1 MLIEPIKSSNP
12 RSPGTLLYPLRSPDN
27 CIRLVTECTHCKS
40 FNLNINMII
49 HYHYICLRCPNDSC
63 YIILYTVICFDM
75 LYIYI
80 HIFQFVGMKHQT
92 MLSQHL
98 LDKGVSLK
106 EFLPTS
112 RQPLKSNALNFPLK
126 RWKHRTLRTHIKK
139 ERVNMIEHVWS
150 YMYANCSLFID
161 AYWISMNLKKP
172 ALRAVCNLFSPR
184 PLTHLY
190 TVRMWLPEENQLPL
204 T

>member
-12 RSPGTLLYPLRSPDN
+12 RSPGTLLCPFRSPDN

-80 HIFQFVGMKHQT
+80 YTSFNLLAWSIKQCYPNICWTKAC
-92 MLSQHL
+92 HL
-98 LDKGVSLK
+98 KNFCPPQGSRLNPTPWTSHWSDGNTEHS
-106 EFLPTS
+106 EHTS
-112 RQPLKSNALNFPLK
+112 RKNVWTWLNMYD
-126 RWKHRTLRTHIKK
+126 HICMQI
-139 ERVNMIEHVWS
+139 V
-150 YMYANCSLFID
+150 ACSLMLIEFQ
-161 AYWISMNLKKP
+161 WIWRSPLWG
-172 ALRAVCNLFSPR
+172 LFATSFR
-184 PLTHLY
+184 PDP
-190 TVRMWLPEENQLPL
+190 WLIFTL
-204 T
+204 

>member
-12 RSPGTLLYPLRSPDN
+12 RSPGTLLYPFRSPDN

-49 HYHYICLRCPNDSC
+49 HYHYICLRCPNDSS

-75 LYIYI
+75 LYIYTSFNLLAWSI
-80 HIFQFVGMKHQT
+80 KQCYPNICFNST
-92 MLSQHL
+92 CL

-126 RWKHRTLRTHIKK
+126 RWKHKNTQNTHQERTYEHDWTC
-139 ERVNMIEHVWS
+139 MII
-150 YMYANCSLFID
+150 Y
-161 AYWISMNLKKP
+161 
-172 ALRAVCNLFSPR
+172 VCKL
-184 PLTHLY
+184 
-190 TVRMWLPEENQLPL
+190 
-204 T
+204 